1 MEIKTLKKYNR
12 SRLNGVHIRELRCY
26 DDGKIEIVSED
37 NTKLEC
43 YVDEYILEASKQWGD
58 YIICDL
64 QDEKGVSVS
73 KY

>member
-12 SRLNGVHIRELRCY
+12 SRLNGVLIRELRCY
-26 DDGKIEIVSED
+26 DDGKIVIVAED

-43 YVDEYILEASKQWGD
+43 YVDEHILQASGEWGD

-64 QDEKGVSVS
+64 QDETGVNVS